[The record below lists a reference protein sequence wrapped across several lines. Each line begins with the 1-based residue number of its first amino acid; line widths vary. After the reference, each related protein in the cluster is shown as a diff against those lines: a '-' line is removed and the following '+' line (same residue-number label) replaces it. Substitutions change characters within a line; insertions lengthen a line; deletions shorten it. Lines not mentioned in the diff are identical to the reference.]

1 MEYIVEIASA
11 NEVDIRGMGNQ
22 PDDEEAEKYPSD
34 KWESV
39 AHGRTPLEVLE
50 TLLENANA
58 EEFDISNSWLRLIT
72 IDKNGKTKVRT
83 Y

>member
-11 NEVDIRGMGNQ
+11 DQVDISEFGNEVLDK
-22 PDDEEAEKYPSD
+22 EATKYPSD

-39 AHGRTPLEVLE
+39 AHGGTPLEVLE
-50 TLLENANA
+50 TLLWNANA
-58 EEFDISNSWLRLIT
+58 EEFDISNSWLRLVT
-72 IDKNGKTKVRT
+72 IKRGKVTVNT